1 MIAKMFKNIQN
12 FIHNWIHPEN
22 VVYNVAN
29 TNGLDLKFKLSDDG
43 SVIALFQLGQ
53 SHEGHLG
60 ILHGGVIASILDSAM
75 GNCLF
80 AHGHTTV
87 TAELNI
93 RFRHPVITQQ
103 TAIVTAWISKSSSA
117 LYLLE
122 AQITQDGQ
130 TKVTAKGKFV
140 DQSHLAD
147 KTAPTL

>member
-1 MIAKMFKNIQN
+1 MIAKIFKNIQN

-29 TNGLDLKFKLSDDG
+29 TNGLDLKIKLSDDG

-53 SHEGHLG
+53 SHEGHPG

-147 KTAPTL
+147 KPAPTL